1 MALLISN
8 PSWLSPSNYCKM
20 RTSSCRSPNHVGAA
34 FESACCVVICQ
45 HLRSPKRRLDLA
57 GHTAPIKRCRLQETQ
72 YIKYNNANAFD
83 SLSDD
88 LVVSILVCLS
98 SSSAS
103 SPADLISVMLT
114 CKRFHTLGMH
124 TMVLATANTASLAVR
139 ASSWSEGSHRFIRRC
154 AESGNVEACY
164 TLGMIR
170 FYCLQDKQGGLRL
183 LAKAAVASHA
193 GALLSLAIIQFNG
206 SGRGRKDKN
215 ASAGAALCT
224 RAALAGSVDAL
235 RELGHCL
242 QDGHGLPPN
251 PVEGRRLL
259 LAANAKEA
267 RVFLSNLSRK
277 LTGFRQQ
284 DTTKVST
291 PLRVRHTRT
300 RISAPLQPE
309 SEPTPAAHQNHRE
322 RLHRHYCRSLL
333 SVFDCAFPLLSP
345 AEYVHPVN
353 IFLTEWFALRPP
365 PEGLRL
371 CSHSYCGRPE
381 TRKHEFRRCSAC
393 STVNYCSR
401 ACQAMDWKFRHKLQC
416 QPILHIVFRNHQ

>member
-1 MALLISN
+1 MR
-8 PSWLSPSNYCKM
+8 PSN
-20 RTSSCRSPNHVGAA
+20 RSPNHVDAA
-34 FESACCVVICQ
+34 FDSACCVVIYQ
-45 HLRSPKRRLDLA
+45 HLRSPKRKLDLA
-57 GHTAPIKRCRLQETQ
+57 GHTALIKRCRLQETRD
-72 YIKYNNANAFD
+72 IKYDNANAFD

-98 SSSAS
+98 SSAS
-103 SPADLISVMLT
+103 SPADLITVMLT
-114 CKRFHTLGMH
+114 CKRFHTLGMR
-124 TMVLATANTASLAVR
+124 TIVLANANTASLAVR
-139 ASSWSEGSHRFIRRC
+139 ASSWSEGSHRFITRC
-154 AESGNVEACY
+154 AECGNVEACY
-164 TLGMIR
+164 TLGMIH

-183 LAKAAVASHA
+183 LAKAALAPHA

-206 SGRGRKDKN
+206 SGCGRKDKN
-215 ASAGAALCT
+215 ASAGAALCA
-224 RAALAGSVDAL
+224 RAALAGSVNAM

-242 QDGHGLPPN
+242 QDGYGLPRS

-267 RVFLSNLSRK
+267 RAFLSNLSRK

-284 DTTKVST
+284 HTTKLRT
-291 PLRVRHTRT
+291 PPHVRHTRT
-300 RISAPLQPE
+300 RISAPLPPE
-309 SEPTPAAHQNHRE
+309 TEPTSAAHQNHRE

-333 SVFDCAFPLLSP
+333 SGFGCTFPSPTP
-345 AEYVHPVN
+345 AENVHPVN

-401 ACQAMDWKFRHKLQC
+401 SCQAMDWKFHKLQC
-416 QPILHIVFRNHQ
+416 QPILYIVFHDHP